1 MSAVTPAPILKK
13 VSPSPGLY
21 FKPSPNS
28 CLSSHKG
35 VIIIQRKSRRHFRI
49 LRNTENV
56 AIPLHYLMPPWFK
69 YYLLRLI
76 NSYGQNSF
84 NFYLCTS
91 KKKL

>member
-21 FKPSPNS
+21 FDLPLIPVFLHTKEL
-28 CLSSHKG
+28 LSTKE
-35 VIIIQRKSRRHFRI
+35 SRRHFRI